1 VPPET
6 DRRVAAARAARRRF
20 RVTPPPRPLRIADV
34 ALFYGER
41 SGGIRTYV
49 DAKRRHARSSAAFEH
64 HVIVPGPRAVHGP
77 GWHELPSLRMAAAN
91 GYRMPIG
98 VGALKGTLTSVRPDV
113 VLLHD
118 PFWNV
123 LGVVEHARRLGAIV
137 VAVHHGSSA
146 LDAAGLPGPDELWRP
161 LLRAWIRRSCASV
174 DAVMAAVDTT
184 PDLGRAPDLP
194 LRFGVH
200 AAFHPRPQVERGD
213 HVLYAGRLARE
224 KGVAELL
231 EVAARAEERWPL
243 KILGSGPLAAR
254 LTRRARRPDL
264 HGRVRF
270 APFESD
276 PAALARE
283 YAAARCVVMPGPHET
298 FGLVALEAACS
309 GAPVALSA
317 AAPSSHVLGDLGET
331 FGPGGLLAAI
341 ERARARPRD
350 LAGAQALAARSSWAA
365 AFADEVGDLRRLL
378 ETGDLRRTA

>member
-6 DRRVAAARAARRRF
+6 ERRIAAVRHARRRF
-20 RVTPPPRPLRIADV
+20 AQRAPQPLRVADV

-49 DAKRRHARSSAAFEH
+49 DAKRRHARTTSAVEH
-64 HVIVPGPRAVHGP
+64 HVIVPGPRAVHAP

-98 VGALKGTLTSVRPDV
+98 VGALKGTLTTVRPDV

-137 VAVHHGSSA
+137 LAVHHGSST
-146 LDAAGLPGPDELWRP
+146 LDAAALPGPDELWRP
-161 LLRAWIRRSCASV
+161 LLRAWIRRSCANV
-174 DAVMAAVDTT
+174 DAVMAAIDTT
-184 PDLGRAPDLP
+184 ADLGRPPDVP
-194 LRFGVH
+194 LRFGVR
-200 AAFHPRPQVERGD
+200 ADFRPQPDVECGD
-213 HVLYAGRLARE
+213 HVLYVGRLARE
-224 KGVAELL
+224 KHVAELL
-231 EVAARAEERWPL
+231 DAAGRSDERWPV
-243 KILGSGPLAAR
+243 KVIGSGPLAAR
-254 LTRRARRPDL
+254 LARRARRPDL

-270 APFESD
+270 APFERD
-276 PAALARE
+276 AAALARE

-309 GAPVALSA
+309 GAHVALA
-317 AAPSSHVLGDLGET
+317 ASAPSGAVLGDLGET
-331 FGPGGLLAAI
+331 FEPGGLLAAV

-350 LAGAQALAARSSWAA
+350 LQAA
-365 AFADEVGDLRRLL
+365 AELAKRSTWEAAFEAELEDLRRLH
-378 ETGDLRRTA
+378 ETRSVRSAA